1 VSGTRGREPIRQNRR
16 FRDSSARTG
25 SCGVGLLQN
34 LLRYAV
40 VKGIKETRQSDHPPH
55 LIGYARVS
63 TEDQKLDLQLAALT
77 AAGVRPN
84 DVWSDKASGFRSDRP
99 GLAGALKACRS
110 GDVLVVWRLD
120 RLARST
126 KELLSIGERL
136 QEAKVG
142 LRSLTE
148 HLDTSTATG
157 KLLFTVISAMAEFER
172 NLISER
178 TKADMKAARDSGSR
192 GGRPAKLSEK
202 QLGMAEFMLT
212 DPATTGQQVA
222 DQFGVHRG
230 TLYRA
235 LRDYRQRRDAKK

>member
-1 VSGTRGREPIRQNRR
+1 M
-16 FRDSSARTG
+16 
-25 SCGVGLLQN
+25 LQN
-34 LLRYAV
+34 LSRYDV
-40 VKGIKETRQSDHPPH
+40 VKGMNDTRQIAPSPH

-84 DVWSDKASGFRSDRP
+84 DVWSDKASGLRSDRP
-99 GLAGALKACRS
+99 GLAGALKACRPS
-110 GDVLVVWRLD
+110 DVLVVWRLD

-126 KELLSIGERL
+126 KELLTIGDRL

-157 KLLFTVISAMAEFER
+157 KLVFTVISAMAEFER

-178 TKADMKAARDSGSR
+178 TKAGMRAARDRGSR
-192 GGRPAKLSEK
+192 GGRPSKLNDK
-202 QLGMAEFMLT
+202 QLRMAELMLS
-212 DPATTGQQVA
+212 DPSHTGQQVA
-222 DQFGVHRG
+222 EQFGVHRG

-235 LRDYRQRRDAKK
+235 LRDYRQRRDVKR

>member
-1 VSGTRGREPIRQNRR
+1 MT
-16 FRDSSARTG
+16 SS
-25 SCGVGLLQN
+25 
-34 LLRYAV
+34 
-40 VKGIKETRQSDHPPH
+40 PH

-77 AAGVRPN
+77 VAGVQPK
-84 DVWSDKASGFRSDRP
+84 DVWSDKASGLRSDRP

-126 KELLSIGERL
+126 KELLAIGERL
-136 QEAKVG
+136 QAAGVG

-157 KLLFTVISAMAEFER
+157 KLVFTVISAMAEFER

-178 TKADMKAARDSGSR
+178 TKAGMKAARDRGSR
-192 GGRPAKLSEK
+192 GGRPAKLNEK
-202 QLGMAEFMLT
+202 QLGIAERLLT
-212 DPATTGQQVA
+212 DPLTTGQQVA
-222 DQFGVHRG
+222 DHFGVHRG

-235 LRDYRQRRDAKK
+235 LRDYRQRRDARA

>member
-1 VSGTRGREPIRQNRR
+1 MKGAKNGR

-25 SCGVGLLQN
+25 SCWVGLLQN
-34 LLRYAV
+34 LSRYAV
-40 VKGIKETRQSDHPPH
+40 VKGMNETRQSDHPPH

-84 DVWSDKASGFRSDRP
+84 DVWSDKASGLRSDRP
-99 GLAGALKACRS
+99 GLAGALKACRP

-126 KELLSIGERL
+126 KELLAIGERL

-148 HLDTSTATG
+148 HLDTNTATG
-157 KLLFTVISAMAEFER
+157 KLIFTVISAMAEFER

-178 TKADMKAARDSGSR
+178 TKAGMKAARDRGSR
-192 GGRPAKLSEK
+192 GGRPAKMTEK

-212 DPATTGQQVA
+212 DPSNTGQQVA

>member
-1 VSGTRGREPIRQNRR
+1 M
-16 FRDSSARTG
+16 
-25 SCGVGLLQN
+25 
-34 LLRYAV
+34 
-40 VKGIKETRQSDHPPH
+40 
-55 LIGYARVS
+55 S

-84 DVWSDKASGFRSDRP
+84 DVWSDKASGLRSDRP
-99 GLAGALKACRS
+99 GLAGALKACRP

-126 KELLSIGERL
+126 KELLSISDRL

-157 KLLFTVISAMAEFER
+157 KLVFTVISAMAEFER

-178 TKADMKAARDSGSR
+178 TKAGMKAARDRGSR
-192 GGRPAKLSEK
+192 GGRPSKLSRK
-202 QLGMAEFMLT
+202 QLDMAETMLSNPT
-212 DPATTGQQVA
+212 ITGQQVA
-222 DQFGVHRG
+222 DEMGVHRG

-235 LRDYRQRRDAKK
+235 LREHRQRQELKS

>member
-1 VSGTRGREPIRQNRR
+1 MEDTQQN
-16 FRDSSARTG
+16 G
-25 SCGVGLLQN
+25 
-34 LLRYAV
+34 
-40 VKGIKETRQSDHPPH
+40 QSPH

-84 DVWSDKASGFRSDRP
+84 DVWSDKASGLRSDRP
-99 GLAGALKACRS
+99 GLAGALKACRP

-126 KELLSIGERL
+126 KELLGIGEQL
-136 QEAKVG
+136 KAAGVG

-148 HLDTSTATG
+148 HLDTNSATG

-178 TKADMKAARDSGSR
+178 TKAGMRAARDRGAR
-192 GGRPAKLSEK
+192 GGRPVKLSDR
-202 QLGMAEFMLT
+202 QLSMAEALLN
-212 DPATTGQQVA
+212 DPNNTGQQVA
-222 DQFGVHRG
+222 EQFGVHRA

-235 LRDYRQRRDAKK
+235 LRDLRRRREAQK